1 MAFGKK
7 VQMVIEPRTAG
18 RSPVMLAAMV
28 RLPVGDPVEVTIK
41 DLSVT
46 GFRAHIPLPL
56 QEGSLLRVGLPIGKM
71 PHARVIWLEE
81 EQVGCEFIAPLADE
95 EVRLIS
101 EIWDD
106 VPPSPI
112 A

>member
-18 RSPVMLAAMV
+18 RNPVMLAAMI

-46 GFRAHIPLPL
+46 GFRANIPLDL

-71 PHARVIWLEE
+71 PHARVVWLEE
-81 EQVGCEFIAPLADE
+81 EEVGCEFIAPLAVD

-101 EIWDD
+101 EIWD
-106 VPPSPI
+106 VGPP
-112 A
+112 ATA

>member
-7 VQMVIEPRTAG
+7 VHVVIEPRTAD
-18 RSPVMLAAMV
+18 RSPVMLSAMV
-28 RLPVGDPVEVTIK
+28 RLPVGEPVEVTIK

-46 GFRAHIPLPL
+46 GFRANIPLEL
-56 QEGSLLRVGLPIGKM
+56 NEGSLLRVGLPIGKM
-71 PHARVIWLEE
+71 PHARVVWLEE
-81 EQVGCEFIAPLADE
+81 ELVGCEFIAPLAEE

-106 VPPSPI
+106 VTPP
-112 A
+112 AAA